1 MLFTIY
7 EEDDSPSTS
16 TQLFTI
22 YEEDDEMDYNVQLLV
37 TSKRKRR
44 HDEKDAP
51 PTKKIRADESIHELT
66 LQLLKNKLS

>member
-1 MLFTIY
+1 M
-7 EEDDSPSTS
+7 
-16 TQLFTI
+16 LFTI

-44 HDEKDAP
+44 HDEKDAHAP
-51 PTKKIRADESIHELT
+51 PTKKIRLESIQELT